1 MIARAWSRVRYVGRY
16 RPGWSLA
23 VLNRVAGVMFD
34 GVAALLVMYGFG
46 MPISVGMGM
55 RVFPVNCR
63 SAPNA
68 PAAKVVRLLDFDH
81 DLPGSQPAALDSGL

>member
-1 MIARAWSRVRYVGRY
+1 MY

-34 GVAALLVMYGFG
+34 GVAALVMYGFG
-46 MPISVGMGM
+46 MPIAVGMGM
-55 RVFPVNCR
+55 RAFPVNCR